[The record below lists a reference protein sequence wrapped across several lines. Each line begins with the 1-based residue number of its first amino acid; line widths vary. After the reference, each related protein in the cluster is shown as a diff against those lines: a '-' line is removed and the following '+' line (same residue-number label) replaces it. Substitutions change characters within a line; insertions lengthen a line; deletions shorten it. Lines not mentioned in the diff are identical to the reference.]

1 LDGIMAKKTV
11 ALGLFGTTLDR
22 SSGPNRW
29 DMWRPS
35 IDIFRQEDLLIDT
48 FHLIG
53 DPQFRRPIHV
63 LLEDIKEVSPETEL
77 EVHWLEWEDPW
88 AFDEVFHKLFSF
100 AESFPFDPDEA
111 DYLINITTGT
121 HVAQICMF
129 LLTEA
134 GYLPGKLLQLQPPKK
149 RTGSGTPGQYR
160 IIDLDLSK
168 YDLIA
173 DRFRATQEDNR
184 AFLKSGIATRNAAFN
199 KLIDELELVAIHSQ
213 APMLIMGPTGS
224 GKSHLAKRIFELK
237 KLRQKLK
244 GDFVETNCATLRGDT
259 AMSTLFGHVR
269 GAFTGAQQDR
279 DGLLRRANGG
289 VLFLDEIG
297 ELGAD
302 EQAMLLRALEEKRFM
317 PMGSDRDVESHFQMI
332 AGTNKDL
339 FAEVDAGRFRED
351 LLARLNLWTF
361 EMPALKDRPEDI
373 EPNLHYELAQLSQQT
388 GNKIQFNKES
398 WERYLKFATGREGL
412 WRANFR
418 DLNASVIRMST
429 LAGGKRI
436 GEDLVNTEM
445 DRLRRQW
452 RINAQSEMGR
462 KEDQDLIALLG
473 EAGYADLDRFD
484 RVQLREVVH
493 VCRECR
499 SLAEAGR
506 ELFDVSRQKKKTS
519 NDSDR
524 LRKYLARF
532 GIDAKQ
538 IVFAK

>member
-1 LDGIMAKKTV
+1 MTKKTIV
-11 ALGLFGTTLDR
+11 LGLYGTTLDR
-22 SSGPNRW
+22 NTGPNRW
-29 DMWRPS
+29 EMWRPTL
-35 IDIFRQEDLLIDT
+35 DIFRQEDLLVDA

-53 DPQFRRPIHV
+53 DPNLREHMQV
-63 LLEDIKEVSPETEL
+63 LLEDIKELSPETTI
-77 EVHWLEWEDPW
+77 EVHDLEWDDPW
-88 AFDEVFHKLFSF
+88 AFDEVFTKLFRF
-100 AESFPFDPDEA
+100 AESFAFDPDEA

-121 HVAQICMF
+121 HVAQICLF

-134 GYLPGKLLQLQPPKK
+134 GYLPGKLLQLQPPK
-149 RTGSGTPGQYR
+149 RRSGSGLPGPYR
-160 IIDLDLSK
+160 VIDLDLSK

-173 DRFRATQEDNR
+173 DRFRATQADNR

-199 KLIDELELVAIHSQ
+199 ALIDELEMVSIHSQ

-237 KLRQKLK
+237 KMRQKLK

-269 GAFTGAQQDR
+269 GSFTGAQHDR
-279 DGLLRRANGG
+279 EGLLRRADGG

-317 PMGSDRDVESHFQMI
+317 PMGSDRDVQSDFQMI

-339 FAEVDAGRFRED
+339 FAEVDAGKFRED

-361 EMPALKDRPEDI
+361 ELPALKDRPEDI
-373 EPNLHYELAQLSQQT
+373 EPNLHYEMMQLSQQS
-388 GNKIQFNKES
+388 GHKIQFNKES
-398 WERYLKFATGREGL
+398 WERYLDFATGREGL

-436 GEDLVNTEM
+436 GEDLVMVEM
-445 DRLRRQW
+445 ERLRRQW
-452 RINAQSEMGR
+452 RISTGADRAQ
-462 KEDQDLIALLG
+462 EDDRELIALMG
-473 EAGYADLDRFD
+473 QADYAELDRFD
-484 RVQLREVVH
+484 RVQLREVVE
-493 VCRECR
+493 VCRQSR

-506 ELFDVSRQKKKTS
+506 SLFDVSRHKKKTS